1 MNISP
6 IKYFQMSPAF
16 TSNNR
21 TVRDESGSI
30 IHRNTT
36 VMFRQDINWIDLANF
51 LESYFRYSKKVDVYS
66 FACSDGS
73 EPYSLTASIKNEC
86 LNPNKFFP
94 IMASDYDDEIIKEA
108 KKARYTL
115 TNTEFDSM
123 RRATRNKWDKYF
135 NMLTSDT
142 IEPNNKTK
150 NCVNFKTEDIID
162 GLDKV
167 KKGPKVIMARNFWP
181 YLKSEDKAKILEK
194 LKSKMDDDSL
204 LIIGAFDQD
213 AIKFDRE
220 LSSLGFEEVE
230 YTDYTRWIAFE
241 PHLVWKAAS

>member
-1 MNISP
+1 
-6 IKYFQMSPAF
+6 
-16 TSNNR
+16 
-21 TVRDESGSI
+21 
-30 IHRNTT
+30 
-36 VMFRQDINWIDLANF
+36 
-51 LESYFRYSKKVDVYS
+51 
-66 FACSDGS
+66 
-73 EPYSLTASIKNEC
+73 
-86 LNPNKFFP
+86 
-94 IMASDYDDEIIKEA
+94 SDYDDEIIKEA

-142 IEPNNKTK
+142 IEPNNETK

-220 LSSLGFEEVE
+220 LS
-230 YTDYTRWIAFE
+230 
-241 PHLVWKAAS
+241 

>member
-6 IKYFQMSPAF
+6 IKYFQMSPTF

-51 LESYFRYSKKVDVYS
+51 LESYFRDSKKVDVYS

-108 KKARYTL
+108 KKARYAL

-230 YTDYTRWIAFE
+230 YTDYTRWIGFE

>member
-21 TVRDESGSI
+21 TIRDESGGI

-51 LESYFRYSKKVDVYS
+51 LESYFRDSKKVDVYS

-108 KKARYTL
+108 KKGTL
-115 TNTEFDSM
+115 HI
-123 RRATRNKWDKYF
+123 NKHR
-135 NMLTSDT
+135 
-142 IEPNNKTK
+142 
-150 NCVNFKTEDIID
+150 V
-162 GLDKV
+162 
-167 KKGPKVIMARNFWP
+167 
-181 YLKSEDKAKILEK
+181 
-194 LKSKMDDDSL
+194 
-204 LIIGAFDQD
+204 
-213 AIKFDRE
+213 
-220 LSSLGFEEVE
+220 
-230 YTDYTRWIAFE
+230 
-241 PHLVWKAAS
+241 

>member
-51 LESYFRYSKKVDVYS
+51 LESYFRDSKKVDVYS

-86 LNPNKFFP
+86 LNPDKFFP

-167 KKGPKVIMARNFWP
+167 KKAR
-181 YLKSEDKAKILEK
+181 K
-194 LKSKMDDDSL
+194 LL
-204 LIIGAFDQD
+204 WQEIFGRI
-213 AIKFDRE
+213 
-220 LSSLGFEEVE
+220 
-230 YTDYTRWIAFE
+230 
-241 PHLVWKAAS
+241 

>member
-1 MNISP
+1 
-6 IKYFQMSPAF
+6 MSTAF

-51 LESYFRYSKKVDVYS
+51 LESYFRDSKKVDVYS

-230 YTDYTRWIAFE
+230 YTDYTRWIGFE